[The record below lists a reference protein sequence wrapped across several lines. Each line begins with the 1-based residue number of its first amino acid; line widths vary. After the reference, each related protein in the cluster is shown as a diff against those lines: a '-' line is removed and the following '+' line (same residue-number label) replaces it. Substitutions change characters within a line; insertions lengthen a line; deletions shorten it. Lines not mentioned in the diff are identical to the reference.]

1 MKDEDTMFVGSIKE
15 KVWENLSQRYQDDD
29 IQAFLHEA
37 TAMDP
42 RFKGRSVS
50 DETWDRLRRKAI
62 EANVRPT
69 TGLSDEMTDTEHQ
82 EKEESEG
89 EGEKME
95 DPHSSIAHKKE
106 CLRGAILRGGQGVE
120 VEDPKGHLVPHPH

>member
-1 MKDEDTMFVGSIKE
+1 
-15 KVWENLSQRYQDDD
+15 
-29 IQAFLHEA
+29 
-37 TAMDP
+37 MDP

-95 DPHSSIAHKKE
+95 TIPPLQIKRSALEELFSEEDRELRLRIQKDTSS
-106 CLRGAILRGGQGVE
+106 LTSLNM
-120 VEDPKGHLVPHPH
+120 LT